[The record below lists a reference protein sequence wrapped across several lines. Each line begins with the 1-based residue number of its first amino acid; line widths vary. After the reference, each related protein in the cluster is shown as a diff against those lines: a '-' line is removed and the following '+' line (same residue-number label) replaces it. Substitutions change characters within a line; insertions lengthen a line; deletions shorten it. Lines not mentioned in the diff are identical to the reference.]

1 MKKCFL
7 TFLIFVLSL
16 FVVGCAGKNVSQ
28 NDGNQKENSR
38 EVSDPTPDS
47 RETSREEPVDAE
59 DSDDYLEDY
68 ENFLKDELA
77 AYCGKAPTYWYSTE
91 DGYIFDAKKSY
102 TFTEF
107 KEAVFSRMKDQDVE
121 NPEENYKISKGYLDA
136 GQDGKKELAL
146 CFQDISEAHL

>member
-59 DSDDYLEDY
+59 DSDD
-68 ENFLKDELA
+68 
-77 AYCGKAPTYWYSTE
+77 
-91 DGYIFDAKKSY
+91 
-102 TFTEF
+102 
-107 KEAVFSRMKDQDVE
+107 
-121 NPEENYKISKGYLDA
+121 
-136 GQDGKKELAL
+136 
-146 CFQDISEAHL
+146 